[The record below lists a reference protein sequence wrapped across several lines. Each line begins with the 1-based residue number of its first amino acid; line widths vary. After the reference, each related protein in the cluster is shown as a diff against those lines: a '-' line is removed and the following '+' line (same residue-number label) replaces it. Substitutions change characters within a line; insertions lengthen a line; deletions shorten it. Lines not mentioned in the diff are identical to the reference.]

1 MTDAVQ
7 LGLFGRTS
15 SEPSPATADEISAL
29 FSTRWQGSGRWT
41 SSGEYWTRN
50 SSESPNAD
58 DASLSSLASILEPQ
72 VKSRYYL
79 SARAC
84 AGILRR
90 AAKRGR
96 ALPPALEKALTAV
109 SALTSPE
116 PLGGGSGERGW
127 AQDVERMT
135 FIPASQPTRETASC
149 LRASS
154 MNVDD
159 HTAQDGHLVP
169 MTDAEETEREREMTL
184 DLPEIVGTLA
194 PGAHPGGVNGQ
205 DAYSGQIIPWR
216 QQ

>member
-15 SEPSPATADEISAL
+15 LEPSPATADEISAL

-41 SSGEYWTRN
+41 SSGEYWTRS

-58 DASLSSLASILEPQ
+58 AVSLSSLASILEPQ
-72 VKSRYYL
+72 VGSKYYL

-90 AAKRGR
+90 AEKRGKN
-96 ALPPALEKALTAV
+96 LLPALRAALLAV
-109 SALTSPE
+109 VSRPSPE

-127 AQDVERMT
+127 PQNVEQMT
-135 FIPASQPTRETASC
+135 FIPESLRETTSC

-159 HTAQDGHLVP
+159 NTARDGHLVIEVV
-169 MTDAEETEREREMTL
+169 TDVDEREREMIL
-184 DLPEIVGTLA
+184 DLPTTVGTLA